1 MSNVILTDADGV
13 LLNWRDSFDAWMM
26 RQHGIFATGD
36 VNQYDQIERYQDPEI
51 WKKIV
56 EFNGSANIGWLP
68 PLYDSVKYVRK
79 IYEELGMKFT
89 VITSL
94 SKNPYAQKLR
104 TQNLINIFGKDVF
117 EEFIYLDTGEDK
129 DVILGQYSEYYPGA
143 YWIEDKVKN
152 AIHGAQVG
160 LQSLLMK
167 HPHIKTEDTEGI
179 PKMSNWRMVYET
191 IGG

>member
-13 LLNWRDSFDAWMM
+13 LLNWRDSFDSWMM

-36 VNQYDQIERYQDPEI
+36 VNVYDQVERYEDPEI

-56 EFNGSANIGWLP
+56 EFNSSANIGWLP

-117 EEFIYLDTGEDK
+117 EEFIYLDTGED
-129 DVILGQYSEYYPGA
+129 
-143 YWIEDKVKN
+143 
-152 AIHGAQVG
+152 
-160 LQSLLMK
+160 
-167 HPHIKTEDTEGI
+167 
-179 PKMSNWRMVYET
+179 
-191 IGG
+191 

>member
-1 MSNVILTDADGV
+1 MK
-13 LLNWRDSFDAWMM
+13 SF
-26 RQHGIFATGD
+26 RIT
-36 VNQYDQIERYQDPEI
+36 
-51 WKKIV
+51 
-56 EFNGSANIGWLP
+56 
-68 PLYDSVKYVRK
+68 KYVRK

-94 SKNPYAQKLR
+94 SLNPYAQQLR

-129 DVILGQYSEYYPGA
+129 DVILGQYAEYYPGA

-152 AIHGAQVG
+152 AIDGAEVG
-160 LQSLLMK
+160 LQPLLIK
-167 HPHIKTEDTEGI
+167 HPHIKTENTEGI

-191 IGG
+191 IVG

>member
-1 MSNVILTDADGV
+1 
-13 LLNWRDSFDAWMM
+13 
-26 RQHGIFATGD
+26 
-36 VNQYDQIERYQDPEI
+36 
-51 WKKIV
+51 
-56 EFNGSANIGWLP
+56 
-68 PLYDSVKYVRK
+68 
-79 IYEELGMKFT
+79 MKFT

-94 SKNPYAQKLR
+94 SLNPYAQKLR
-104 TQNLINIFGKDVF
+104 TQNLTNIFGKDVF

-152 AIHGAQVG
+152 AIHGVQVG